1 MKIINKTSAI
11 EQRKPGQS
19 IRLILALFLFTLLP
33 ALAQAQVIS
42 TIAGGFPNDGGP
54 ATSAALGNIQNIAYD
69 AAGNLYL
76 ADIVD
81 HRIRKID
88 TAGNITTLIGNGT
101 AGYSGDGGPASAA
114 LISRPHGILFD
125 PAGNLIFSD
134 RGNHRIRKVTPAGII
149 STIAGNGTPGYSGD
163 GGAAT
168 AATMF
173 EPAGLALDAAG
184 NLYIAEVGNTVV
196 RRVTTTGIIQTVA
209 GTGVNGYNGD
219 GIPAT
224 TARLNAPRSLAVDA
238 SGNVYIADTQN
249 FRVRKVDTSGTI
261 TTIAGNGLGGFSGDG
276 GPATLARIGPV
287 RGLIF
292 DSGGNLLISNGQR
305 SRVRRVNLSTGIITT
320 VAGATPG
327 FNGDGNNALSTLF
340 GQGMTGMLFDSF
352 NNLLIGDGMNARVR
366 KIDAL
371 SQIVTTIAGG
381 FIGDGNQATMAAFN
395 QPHTVDLDASGNI
408 YVVEAHGYRVRKIDT
423 TGKITTIAGNGF
435 NDYSGD
441 GGPATSAS
449 IEIGATGVAVDA
461 SGNVLLADFN
471 NCALRK
477 INTAGII
484 TSVVGNGNCAY
495 SGDGGAASAALLN
508 GPADPTFDAAGNLF
522 FADVDNCVVR
532 KVNTFNIITTVA
544 GNGVCGF
551 GGDGGLATSAA
562 LNFPSGI
569 ALDAAGN
576 IYIADTANNR
586 VRKVSTSGTI
596 TTVAGDGTENF
607 SGDGGPATSASFI
620 APADV
625 EVNASGTLYISDTFN
640 LRIRKVDASGII
652 TTLAGDGECCYSGD
666 GGAAANARM
675 TTPNGL
681 ALDAIGNLY
690 FTDDN
695 IYRIRKITFEPSQ
708 AVSVLGSLLN
718 TLNLDG
724 GTTGSLQAKLD
735 SAQKSLDKGN
745 TSNAIKDLENFI
757 KHVDK
762 ERGKK
767 LTDEQA
773 NQLVAAAQSI
783 INLL

>member
-1 MKIINKTSAI
+1 MKISNKTSAI
-11 EQRKPGQS
+11 EQRKHGQS
-19 IRLILALFLFTLLP
+19 LRLILALCLLTLLP
-33 ALAQAQVIS
+33 ALAHAQVIS
-42 TIAGGFPNDGGP
+42 TIAGGFPNDGGS

-88 TAGNITTLIGNGT
+88 TAGNITTFIGNGT

-125 PAGNLIFSD
+125 PAGNMIFSD

-149 STIAGNGTPGYSGD
+149 QTIAGNGTLGYSGD
-163 GGAAT
+163 GGPAT
-168 AATMF
+168 AATMY
-173 EPAGLALDAAG
+173 EPGGLALDAAG

-196 RRVTTTGIIQTVA
+196 RRVTTNGIITTIA

-224 TARLNAPRSLAVDA
+224 TAQLNAPRSVVVDA

-261 TTIAGNGLGGFSGDG
+261 TTIAGNGLQGFTGDG
-276 GPATLARIGPV
+276 GPATLARIGGI

-292 DSGGNLLISNGQR
+292 DASGNLLVSNGPR
-305 SRVRRVNLSTGIITT
+305 SLVRRVNLSTGIITK
-320 VAGATPG
+320 VAGLIPG
-327 FNGDGNNALSTLF
+327 FSGDGNNALSTLF

-352 NNLLIGDGMNARVR
+352 NNLLVGDGMNARVR

-395 QPHTVDLDASGNI
+395 QPHSVDLDASGNI
-408 YVVEAHGYRVRKIDT
+408 YVVEAQGYRVRKIDATGT
-423 TGKITTIAGNGF
+423 TTTIAGNGF

-471 NCALRK
+471 NCAIRK

-484 TSVVGNGNCAY
+484 TTIVGNGNCAY
-495 SGDGGAASAALLN
+495 SGDGGPASAATVN

-522 FADVDNCVVR
+522 FADIDNCVVR
-532 KVNTFNIITTVA
+532 KVNTSGTITTVA

-551 GGDGGLATSAA
+551 GGDGGPATVAS
-562 LNFPSGI
+562 LNLPRGI

-576 IYIADTANNR
+576 IYIADTDNVR
-586 VRKVSTSGTI
+586 IRKVSTSGII
-596 TTVAGDGTENF
+596 TTIAGDGNENF
-607 SGDGGPATSASFI
+607 SGDGGPATSASLSGPF
-620 APADV
+620 DV

-640 LRIRKVDASGII
+640 LRIRQVDASGII
-652 TTLAGDGECCYSGD
+652 TTVAGDGECCYSGD

-675 TTPNGL
+675 TVPNGL
-681 ALDAIGNLY
+681 ALDAVGNLY

-695 IYRIRKITFEPSQ
+695 VYRIRKIAFEPSQ
-708 AVSVLGSLLN
+708 AASVLGSLLDN
-718 TLNLDG
+718 LNLDN
-724 GTTGSLQAKLD
+724 GTTNSLHAKLD
-735 SAQKSLDKGN
+735 AAQKSLDKGN
-745 TSNAIKDLENFI
+745 TSNAIKDLQNFI
-757 KHVDK
+757 KHVNK

-767 LTDEQA
+767 LTDQQA
-773 NQLVAAAQSI
+773 DQLIAAAQAI